1 MASGGTQERKGFWT
15 KAKLITDYDYNKLLI
30 RTENPKVMVYTSFK
44 LPRIFL
50 KRMKENLA

>member
-15 KAKLITDYDYNKLLI
+15 KAKLFTDYDYNKLLI
-30 RTENPKVMVYTSFK
+30 RTENSKVMVYTSFK